1 MKGNVK
7 QTLAFSFVLASL
19 LGQSLGASEEAKS
32 KADSVLRLDNVVVT
46 ATKTPLKVE
55 EVPAS
60 VAVIEA
66 EDLENK
72 ANSKNLYEALMDIT
86 GVSAVSS
93 NSMGWNEMRI
103 RGYAP
108 SMLLN
113 GRDMRHFA
121 TTYTFDTNLIDM
133 GAVERIEVLKGP
145 QSTMHGAHAVSGA
158 VNVIMKKGDKNRPFV
173 DIHTAYGSGNTLQGG
188 ITAGG
193 GAKNFHIS

>member
-19 LGQSLGASEEAKS
+19 LAQSLEASEETKS

-72 ANSKNLYEALMDIT
+72 ANSKNLYEALMDVT
-86 GVSAVSS
+86 GVSTMTSGAMS
-93 NSMGWNEMRI
+93 WNEVRI

-113 GRDMRHFA
+113 GRDVRHFA
-121 TTYTFDTNLIDM
+121 SDYTFDSNHIDM
-133 GAVERIEVLKGP
+133 SAVERIEVLKGP
-145 QSTMHGAHAVSGA
+145 QSTMHGAHAVSGT
-158 VNVIMKKGDKNRPFV
+158 VNVIMKKGDKNRPFI
-173 DIHTAYGSGNTLQGG
+173 DLYTAYGSGKALQSG

-193 GAKNFHIS
+193 GETNSLIS